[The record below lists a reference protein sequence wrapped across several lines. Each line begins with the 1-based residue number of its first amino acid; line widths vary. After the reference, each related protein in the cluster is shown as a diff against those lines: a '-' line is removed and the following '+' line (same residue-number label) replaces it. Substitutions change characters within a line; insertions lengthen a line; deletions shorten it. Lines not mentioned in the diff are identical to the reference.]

1 MDVKVN
7 WEYAKTQIEFLD
19 KLTARM
25 DYDEIER
32 DRGDD
37 FQRDYTRVMYSS
49 SFRKLQGKMQLLGL
63 KDDRYFRNRLTHSLE
78 VSQVAR
84 AIAEKLGYRNTYV
97 IEAISLAHDIGNP
110 PFGHY
115 GEGILNDIAKAYGGF
130 EGNAQTLRVLR
141 KIEKKNPSY
150 AGLNLTIR
158 SLLGVIKYYKKY
170 DSKSLK
176 FIYDDDYD
184 EITSYIKGKNLDI
197 CFRTLDAQIMDLA
210 DEIAYAAH
218 DLEDGISM
226 RLFTVD
232 DILYEYKKLTKE
244 GDDRGYSKF
253 MEIVRKSKGL
263 AEMSNTYDSSKEYSL
278 ILRREILGN
287 IVNCLINDIDFDYV
301 SDEMRDLTGSS
312 NIKELGFREYG
323 GMVEALKFV
332 TFKCINRKDTIQ
344 LYEKQGEIILR
355 SLYEVFIDEQFNR
368 DGMLLPPEYRPKPGE
383 KLEARSVIDY
393 LSGMMDSYALS
404 AYKKYFGEKSL
415 EEIYSKFKYYK
426 KM

>member
-1 MDVKVN
+1 MDVKAN
-7 WEYAKTQIEFLD
+7 LDYARTQIEFLD
-19 KLTARM
+19 KLTDRM
-25 DYDEIER
+25 SADEITR

-37 FQRDYTRVMYSS
+37 FQRDYTRIMYSS

-78 VSQVAR
+78 VSQIAR
-84 AIAEKLGYRNTYV
+84 AIAERLGYKNTYV

-115 GEGILNDIAKAYGGF
+115 GEGILHDIAKAYGGF

-170 DSKSLK
+170 DIESPK

-184 EITSYIKGKNLDI
+184 EITSYINSKNLNI
-197 CFRTLDAQIMDLA
+197 SFRTLDAQIMDLA

-232 DILYEYKKLTKE
+232 DILYEYTKLIKGESDT
-244 GDDRGYSKF
+244 GYSRF
-253 MEIVRKSKGL
+253 IEIVRQSKGL
-263 AEMSNTYDSSKEYSL
+263 AQMSNTYDSSKEYSL
-278 ILRREILGN
+278 ILRKEILGN

-301 SDEMRDLTGSS
+301 SDEMRMLTGST
-312 NIKELGFREYG
+312 NIKELKFKDFG

-332 TFKCINRKDTIQ
+332 TFKCINRRDTVQ

-355 SLYEVFIDEQFNR
+355 SLYEVFMDEQFNKE
-368 DGMLLPPEYRPKPGE
+368 GMLLPPEYRPKSGS
-383 KLEARSVIDY
+383 KLEPRSVIDY

-404 AYKKYFGEKSL
+404 AYKKYFGENSL

-426 KM
+426 KI